1 MDREEFCQSHW
12 SYYMVLERDFLDTER
27 YVSFDLGDNNTYDG
41 KEIKDFANSE
51 VFSTEFV
58 KQYQAI
64 CSEIDV
70 ILKTICKEFGCEKAE
85 SMPEYTEK
93 VLNKWQ
99 DIAEQRVKMN
109 SIELRPF
116 QNWRKA
122 PDYHAPDWW
131 PLYND
136 VKHDRVS
143 SYRKANLKNVVNALA
158 GLYILEQYIVK
169 FIGDR
174 DHSEDVP
181 DDISKLFEMVD
192 FKTVHT
198 VIGRRQYLITEQE
211 IAAIMDD

>member
-1 MDREEFCQSHW
+1 
-12 SYYMVLERDFLDTER
+12 MVLERDFLDVER
-27 YVSFDLGDNNTYDG
+27 YISFDLGENSTYDD
-41 KEIKDFANSE
+41 KERTEGIDLANSE
-51 VFSTEFV
+51 AFSTEFI

-70 ILKTICKEFGCEKAE
+70 ILKTICKEFGCEKPKD
-85 SMPEYTEK
+85 MRDYTEE
-93 VLNKWQ
+93 VLDRWKG
-99 DIAEQRVKMN
+99 ITEQRVKMN

-169 FIGDR
+169 YIGDR

-211 IAAIMDD
+211 IAEIMDDAGI